1 MRSVRKSYLPPERI
15 IYASTEENQSS
26 VLEGFD
32 RRFRTACEAAPMHVV
47 GLVHLGWRKVTR
59 VASSPSAYVMG
70 VAQGQTLKSI
80 ATESLRRHA
89 HHGTS
94 EST

>member
-1 MRSVRKSYLPPERI
+1 
-15 IYASTEENQSS
+15 
-26 VLEGFD
+26 
-32 RRFRTACEAAPMHVV
+32 MHVV